1 MLECFKEQSMQ
12 LLKFSLIFLAGALF
26 IYLLSVEPNPTN
38 SILTDAPDFSL
49 NTVDGKPI
57 KLSQFEG
64 KIVVLN
70 FWASWCP
77 PCRKEIPDL
86 VAAQNRY
93 RDRGVEILGVAV
105 DGDQPEKIE
114 AFVKK
119 SGINYTIA
127 LDNGQLFETWGGS
140 AIPLTFFIDRK
151 GRIRERF
158 DGLIT
163 PEELNDRLE
172 QMLSES

>member
-1 MLECFKEQSMQ
+1 MQ
-12 LLKFSLIFLAGALF
+12 WFKFSLIFLAGALF
-26 IYLLSVEPNPTN
+26 IYLLSTSIEPSSNTASSP
-38 SILTDAPDFSL
+38 SADALDFSL
-49 NTVDGKPI
+49 DTLEGKPI

-86 VAAQNRY
+86 IAAQNQY
-93 RDRGVEILGVAV
+93 RSRGVEILGVAV

-114 AFVKK
+114 AFARKH
-119 SGINYTIA
+119 GINYTIA
-127 LDNGQLFETWGGS
+127 LDDGQTFEAWGGS
-140 AIPLTFFIDRK
+140 AIPLTFFIDRQ
-151 GRIRERF
+151 GRVRERF

-163 PEELNDRLE
+163 REELDVRLQ

>member
-1 MLECFKEQSMQ
+1 MQ

-26 IYLLSVEPNPTN
+26 IYLLSVDPDPAK
-38 SILTDAPDFSL
+38 SSLTDAPDFSL
-49 NTVDGKPI
+49 NTVDGKPV
-57 KLSQFEG
+57 KLSQFQG

-86 VAAQNRY
+86 IAAQNQY
-93 RDRGVEILGVAV
+93 RDRGVEIFGVAV

-114 AFVKK
+114 AFAKK
-119 SGINYTIA
+119 NGINYTIA
-127 LDNGQLFETWGGS
+127 LDNGQLFEAWGGS

>member
-1 MLECFKEQSMQ
+1 MQWFKI
-12 LLKFSLIFLAGALF
+12 SLVFLAGALF
-26 IYLLSVEPNPTN
+26 IYLLSTSIEPTSKPTII
-38 SILTDAPDFSL
+38 SDLGTDAPDFSL
-49 NTVDGKPI
+49 DTVTGTPV

-86 VAAQNRY
+86 VAAQNQY
-93 RDRGVEILGVAV
+93 KSRGVEIIGVAV

-114 AFVKK
+114 SFAKK
-119 SGINYTIA
+119 HGVNYTIA
-127 LDNGQLFETWGGS
+127 LDDGQIFEAWGGS

-163 PEELNDRLE
+163 REELNNILE